1 MQKLELFHAHHN
13 FIHGKIPIEF
23 YTLKKLKYVNFNYN
37 NLTGKISKKVG
48 ELTELITFLFEKN
61 LLKGP
66 LPSTLKNLKNL
77 RDFHIFDSY
86 PSRMILSP
94 RGFLRKKFECD
105 FNILPSLGIQCV
117 CWDEEEEEVEE
128 EEER

>member
-1 MQKLELFHAHHN
+1 MEDCTIIQNRKNGFSVSGPKTRLYLAHCD
-13 FIHGKIPIEF
+13 IRG
-23 YTLKKLKYVNFNYN
+23 N
-37 NLTGKISKKVG
+37 NEG
-48 ELTELITFLFEKN
+48 TFLFEKN

-77 RDFHIFDSY
+77 KDFHIFDSY

-105 FNILPSLGIQCV
+105 FDVLPGLGIQCV
-117 CWDEEEEEVEE
+117 CWDEVDEE
-128 EEER
+128 EEEENVEKLIDSNR